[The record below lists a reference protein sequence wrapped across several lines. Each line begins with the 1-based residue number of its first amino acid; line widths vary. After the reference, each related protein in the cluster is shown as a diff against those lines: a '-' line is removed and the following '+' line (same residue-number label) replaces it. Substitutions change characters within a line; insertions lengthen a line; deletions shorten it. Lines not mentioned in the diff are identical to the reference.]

1 MSEPKQTSKQQVE
14 VLVSVSSTSELHS
27 LKAGMTVARA
37 LYHAGIPYI
46 VAEHNIPDGETISRA
61 EMISQSE
68 ILYRVKS
75 CDNISK

>member
-1 MSEPKQTSKQQVE
+1 ME
-14 VLVSVSSTSELHS
+14 VLVSVSSNSELHA

-46 VAEHNIPDGETISRA
+46 VAEYNIPDGEKIGRA

-75 CDNISK
+75 CDNTSK